1 MEAESKSR
9 KNLEKSSTWPFKR
22 CSRTHIWRPLGFTWI
37 KTIFHSHNQNTIRI
51 WYFLWMIHMVDI
63 ALSYTL
69 RHVLQNYTNKSFT
82 SDSFS
87 CLPMKVCEPDAKHIV
102 HFCDMHC
109 TCFFFEQLE
118 QLELLFSWDA
128 AMNVPK

>member
-1 MEAESKSR
+1 
-9 KNLEKSSTWPFKR
+9 
-22 CSRTHIWRPLGFTWI
+22 
-37 KTIFHSHNQNTIRI
+37 
-51 WYFLWMIHMVDI
+51 MIHMVDI